1 MEYKFKTPIEVMDH
15 ESGSYIPVDSVTITF
30 RGKKGLKAI
39 KGLQDVIFTA
49 LQSTPK
55 GNDTASPDEGAE
67 INPKDLLAMLAFTGQ
82 SETMFDRV
90 LESIKNFS
98 DVGGSKLTEANYDND
113 MSIEDLEGL
122 YDAVML
128 DFLLPGITLRLN
140 NTTR

>member
-1 MEYKFKTPIEVMDH
+1 MEYKFRKPIEIMDH

-55 GNDTASPDEGAE
+55 GNDTASPDEGTE
-67 INPKDLLAMLAFTGQ
+67 ISPKDLLAMLAFTGQ
-82 SETMFDRV
+82 SEIIFDRV
-90 LESIKNFS
+90 LESIKSFS
-98 DVGGSKLTEANYDND
+98 DVGGNKLTESNYDND

-128 DFLLPGITLRLN
+128 DFLLPAITQRLN
-140 NTTR
+140 STTR